1 MADPIFAAANG
12 QADQVIARVGLLA
25 VAVVVVGL

>member
-12 QADQVIARVGLLA
+12 QADQVIARFDLL
-25 VAVVVVGL
+25 AVVVVGL